1 VVARNRAGFCT
12 QEGRNA
18 VTSPLRPLRT
28 WPVAGAALLI
38 AALGTV
44 SLARP
49 RPLLIW
55 NGSASAPTG
64 LYRVTET
71 GNPVHGDRVAA
82 RLPVPWRVLAA
93 RRHYLPA
100 NVPLIKR
107 IAAIPGDM
115 VCASG
120 DRVTVNGDVAALRLR
135 RDGAGRPMPAWH
147 GCRRLG
153 AGDVLLLAAHPASFD
168 GRYFGPSQRRDILG
182 KAHLIWQHP

>member
-1 VVARNRAGFCT
+1 MVARNRARFCA

-28 WPVAGAALLI
+28 WPAAGTALLI
-38 AALGTV
+38 AALCAV

-55 NGSASAPTG
+55 NASASAPTG
-64 LYRVTET
+64 LYLVTAP
-71 GNPVHGDRVAA
+71 GNPARGDRVAG
-82 RLPVPWRVLAA
+82 RLPAPWRALAA

-107 IAAIPGDM
+107 IAAKPGDM

-120 DRVTVNGDVAALRLR
+120 DRVTVNGDVAARRLR

-182 KAHLIWQHP
+182 KAHLIWRHP

>member
-1 VVARNRAGFCT
+1 M
-12 QEGRNA
+12 
-18 VTSPLRPLRT
+18 TSPLRSLRT

-38 AALGTV
+38 AALAAV

-55 NGSASAPTG
+55 NASASAPTG
-64 LYRVTET
+64 LYLVTAI
-71 GNPVHGDRVAA
+71 GNPARGERVAA
-82 RLPVPWRVLAA
+82 RLPAPWRALAA

-107 IAAIPGDM
+107 IAAIPSD
-115 VCASG
+115 VACAND
-120 DRVTVNGDVAALRLR
+120 DRITVNGDVAALRLR

-153 AGDVLLLAAHPASFD
+153 AGEVLLLAAHPASFD

-182 KAHLIWQHP
+182 KAHLIWRHP

>member
-1 VVARNRAGFCT
+1 MVARNRARFCA
-12 QEGRNA
+12 QEGRNT

-28 WPVAGAALLI
+28 WPAAGTALLI
-38 AALGTV
+38 AALCAV

-55 NGSASAPTG
+55 NASASAPTG
-64 LYRVTET
+64 LYLVTAP
-71 GNPVHGDRVAA
+71 GNPARGDRVAA
-82 RLPVPWRVLAA
+82 RLPAPWRALAA

-107 IAAIPGDM
+107 IAAKPGDM

-120 DRVTVNGDVAALRLR
+120 DRVTVNGDVAARRLR

-168 GRYFGPSQRRDILG
+168 GRYFGPSQRHDILG
-182 KAHLIWQHP
+182 KAHLIWRQR

>member
-1 VVARNRAGFCT
+1 MVARNGAGFWT
-12 QEGRNA
+12 QEGRHI
-18 VTSPLRPLRT
+18 VTSSLRPLRT
-28 WPVAGAALLI
+28 WPAAGAALLI
-38 AALGTV
+38 VALGAV

-55 NGSASAPTG
+55 NASASAPTG
-64 LYRVTET
+64 LYRVAAIR
-71 GNPVHGDRVAA
+71 NPARGDRVAA
-82 RLPVPWRVLAA
+82 RLPAPWRALAA

-107 IAAIPGDM
+107 IAAIPGDE
-115 VCASG
+115 VCASD
-120 DRVTVNGDVAALRLR
+120 DRILVNGDVAALRLR

-168 GRYFGPSQRRDILG
+168 GRYFGLSQRRDILG
-182 KAHLIWQHP
+182 KAHLIWRQR